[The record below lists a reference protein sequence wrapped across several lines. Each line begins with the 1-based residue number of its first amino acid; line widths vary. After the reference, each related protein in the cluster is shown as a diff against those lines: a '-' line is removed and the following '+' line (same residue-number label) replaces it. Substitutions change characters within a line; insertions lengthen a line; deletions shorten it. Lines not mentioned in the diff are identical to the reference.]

1 MPQQSPVKLGV
12 AIIRGPDSPVID
24 TLLQLSLVASH
35 RDQVRA
41 LVLVHC
47 FECSYNHH
55 IESVVSMARQYI
67 HNIKASVKKLALI
80 LSPSHLGSHDNLC
93 MPHGSTEGDTLARCI
108 SESYRYGGGM
118 SSAKAALESDT
129 KDNYLPLEVRDP
141 FRQDKMANEC
151 CSIQLIDGD
160 GVFNVTSLEHF
171 MKSVKLAEHGFSYA
185 VVSIMGPQ
193 SSGMS
198 GSDITFKMQN
208 EAGEMMN
215 LYILRKCSATNRLIT
230 AKDHA
235 SVQINIGHLDDN
247 GVYTGQYTTFALSGF
262 IRAQEVFILVLLSAE
277 GDFNGSWFSKVAK
290 ARPALL
296 LHQAL
301 LPFSKDARDNH
312 RHLPSPT
319 LTSSRSIVVATTET
333 RRHTASIVHWTAAL

>member
-1 MPQQSPVKLGV
+1 M
-12 AIIRGPDSPVID
+12 D
-24 TLLQLSLVASH
+24 
-35 RDQVRA
+35 
-41 LVLVHC
+41 
-47 FECSYNHH
+47 
-55 IESVVSMARQYI
+55 
-67 HNIKASVKKLALI
+67 
-80 LSPSHLGSHDNLC
+80 
-93 MPHGSTEGDTLARCI
+93 
-108 SESYRYGGGM
+108 YGGPFEGYVVGFGTTDE
-118 SSAKAALESDT
+118 LRTE
-129 KDNYLPLEVRDP
+129 DNYLPLEVRDP

-247 GVYTGQYTTFALSGF
+247 GVYTSQYTTFALSGF
-262 IRAQEVFILVLLSAE
+262 IRAQ
-277 GDFNGSWFSKVAK
+277 GKVASLNISDVK
-290 ARPALL
+290 CSD
-296 LHQAL
+296 Q
-301 LPFSKDARDNH
+301 
-312 RHLPSPT
+312 
-319 LTSSRSIVVATTET
+319 
-333 RRHTASIVHWTAAL
+333 

>member
-1 MPQQSPVKLGV
+1 
-12 AIIRGPDSPVID
+12 
-24 TLLQLSLVASH
+24 
-35 RDQVRA
+35 
-41 LVLVHC
+41 
-47 FECSYNHH
+47 
-55 IESVVSMARQYI
+55 
-67 HNIKASVKKLALI
+67 
-80 LSPSHLGSHDNLC
+80 
-93 MPHGSTEGDTLARCI
+93 
-108 SESYRYGGGM
+108 
-118 SSAKAALESDT
+118 
-129 KDNYLPLEVRDP
+129 
-141 FRQDKMANEC
+141 MANEC

-262 IRAQEVFILVLLSAE
+262 IRAQPV
-277 GDFNGSWFSKVAK
+277 
-290 ARPALL
+290 
-296 LHQAL
+296 
-301 LPFSKDARDNH
+301 
-312 RHLPSPT
+312 
-319 LTSSRSIVVATTET
+319 
-333 RRHTASIVHWTAAL
+333 

>member
-35 RDQVRA
+35 CDQVRA

-262 IRAQEVFILVLLSAE
+262 IRAQ
-277 GDFNGSWFSKVAK
+277 GKVASLNICDVK
-290 ARPALL
+290 CSD
-296 LHQAL
+296 Q
-301 LPFSKDARDNH
+301 
-312 RHLPSPT
+312 
-319 LTSSRSIVVATTET
+319 
-333 RRHTASIVHWTAAL
+333 